1 MTIYDDIFQD
11 PQINLLNKACSQYN
25 VSSESSFYTNLN
37 ATFSNLRAQLTNNT
51 NTRFA
56 TPRDSAQA
64 LPALVQ
70 CRNYLSSA
78 ECLACFTAAVS
89 QIRNCSAANGARVIY
104 DGCFLR
110 YESSSFYD
118 QTTQPGGEGAA
129 VKELLVDLQLATP
142 RINGFFAASKK
153 EVVCGV
159 VASTNSERCL
169 PGAVARAVDAGCF
182 LISYESSSFYD
193 QTTEPGNEGICGNQ
207 TASQP
212 TAFSAA
218 VKELLADLQVATPRI
233 NGFFAASKKEAVGSA
248 GNATVYAVAQCAE
261 TVSEIGCQDCLT
273 VASRNAEVCIPSV
286 VGRAIDAGCFLRYSE
301 TPFFADNQTTNIL
314 PFLGNGSS
322 SNKKAIIG
330 GVVGGVVG
338 AVLILA
344 VFVWFIILRRGK
356 PIIRGDI
363 LGATELRG
371 PVNYKYKDLKSATKN
386 FSEENKLGEGGFGD
400 VYKGTLKN
408 GKIVAVKKLAISQS
422 SRAKADFESEVKLI
436 SNVHHRNMIRLLG
449 CCTKG
454 PELLL
459 VYEYMANSSLDK
471 FLFGERRGSLNW
483 KQRNDIIMGTAK
495 GLAYLH
501 EEFHVCIIHRD
512 IKTGH
517 ILLDDDF
524 QAKIADFGLAR
535 LLPEDKSHLS
545 TRFAGT
551 LGYTAPEYAIHGQLS
566 EKVDIYSFGIVVL
579 EILCGRRIS
588 EVKNDPNGEYL
599 LERAWK
605 LYEND
610 KHQELVDETLDP
622 NEYTTEEVRGI
633 IEIALLCIQ
642 SSPAL
647 RPSMSEVVVLLKSK
661 RSVERQPPSTPAY
674 VDTDQ
679 KKVRGDTSTSTASST
694 SNATA
699 SISQVSGR

>member
-1 MTIYDDIFQD
+1 MNPNRKTHGVLSMMLIWWWLTAVVVAD
-11 PQINLLNKACSQYN
+11 PQINLLNSGCSQYN
-25 VSSESSFYTNLN
+25 VSNESTFYASLN
-37 ATFSNLRAQLTNNT
+37 ATFSDLTAQLNNT

-56 TPRDSAQA
+56 TAQQVTGSAYA
-64 LPALVQ
+64 MVQ
-70 CRNYLSSA
+70 CRNYLSTA
-78 ECLACFTAAVS
+78 DCLACFTAAIA

-118 QTTQPGGEGAA
+118 QTTQPGNKG
-129 VKELLVDLQLATP
+129 
-142 RINGFFAASKK
+142 
-153 EVVCGV
+153 VC
-159 VASTNSERCL
+159 E
-169 PGAVARAVDAGCF
+169 
-182 LISYESSSFYD
+182 
-193 QTTEPGNEGICGNQ
+193 NQ
-207 TASQP
+207 TASQTP
-212 TAFSAA
+212 AFSTV

-233 NGFFAASKKEAVGSA
+233 NGFFGASKKEVVGDD
-248 GNATVYAVAQCAE
+248 GNTTVYAVAQCAE
-261 TVSEIGCQDCLT
+261 TVSENGCQDCLT
-273 VASRNAEVCIPSV
+273 VASTNAELCLPGR
-286 VGRAIDAGCFLRYSE
+286 VGRAIDAGCFLRYSD
-301 TPFFADNQTTNIL
+301 TPFFADNQTTDIS

-322 SNKKAIIG
+322 SKKKTIIG

-338 AVLILA
+338 AILIIA
-344 VFVWFIILRRGK
+344 FFVWFTILRRRK
-356 PIIRGDI
+356 PVIRGDI

-408 GKIVAVKKLAISQS
+408 GKIVAVKKLAIGQS

-483 KQRNDIIMGTAK
+483 KQRYDIIFGTAR

-512 IKTGH
+512 IKTGN

-535 LLPEDKSHLS
+535 LLPEDQSHLS

-566 EKVDIYSFGIVVL
+566 VKVDIYSFGVVVL
-579 EILCGRRIS
+579 EIICGRKS
-588 EVKNDPNGEYL
+588 NEVTNDPDGEYL

-610 KHQELVDETLDP
+610 KHEELVDETLDP
-622 NEYTTEEVRGI
+622 NEYTAEEVKRI
-633 IEIALLCIQ
+633 IEIALLCVQ
-642 SSPAL
+642 SSPGV

-661 RSVERQPPSTPAY
+661 GPLERQPPSKPAY
-674 VDTDQ
+674 VDSE
-679 KKVRGDTSTSTASST
+679 KKVRGDRSTSTASST

-699 SISQVSGR
+699 SISQPTGR

>member
-1 MTIYDDIFQD
+1 MKPNRKKHGVLSMILLIWWWLTAVVVAD
-11 PQINLLNKACSQYN
+11 PQINLLNSGCSQYN
-25 VSSESSFYTNLN
+25 VSNESAFYASLN
-37 ATFSNLRAQLTNNT
+37 ATFSNLRAQLNNNT

-56 TPRDSAQA
+56 TAQQVTGSAYA
-64 LPALVQ
+64 MVQ
-70 CRNYLSSA
+70 CRNYLSSTD
-78 ECLACFTAAVS
+78 CLACFTAAVA

-110 YESSSFYD
+110 
-118 QTTQPGGEGAA
+118 
-129 VKELLVDLQLATP
+129 
-142 RINGFFAASKK
+142 
-153 EVVCGV
+153 
-159 VASTNSERCL
+159 
-169 PGAVARAVDAGCF
+169 
-182 LISYESSSFYD
+182 YESSSFYD

-248 GNATVYAVAQCAE
+248 GNAIVYAVAQCAE

-344 VFVWFIILRRGK
+344 VFVWFIILRRRK

-371 PVNYKYKDLKSATKN
+371 PINYKYKDLKSATKN

-512 IKTGH
+512 IKTGN

-566 EKVDIYSFGIVVL
+566 EKVDIYSFGVVVL
-579 EILCGRRIS
+579 EIICGRRIS